1 MTYEEFKI
9 ALTAEVVN
17 LVGKE
22 VSVTIHKVQK
32 NNGVLLDAISIIWPE
47 TCISPSV
54 YLEPLYEQF
63 QNGDYLCELAH
74 TAIQLAK
81 ENPLT
86 GILPDDFFM
95 SYEKVKRRV
104 CYRLVNYE
112 KNEEFLK
119 EIPHDKVL
127 DLAVI
132 YYYSVEPEYLSNASV
147 LIRNIDLQRWNVS
160 AEEVREDAKRNT
172 PYLFDW
178 QLITIWD
185 LMEQMLLDRG
195 VELPSEL
202 KEDDSVTMYILTNK
216 EKYFGA
222 ACILYPHVLETI
234 AERLKSHFFI
244 LPSSIHECIIM
255 PASGLFT
262 QESLSKMI
270 TEINK
275 SQVDEIE
282 ILSDQAYYYDRDMK
296 KVTW

>member
-32 NNGVLLDAISIIWPE
+32 NNGVLLDAISIMWPE

-63 QNGDYLCELAH
+63 QNDDYLCELAH
-74 TAIQLAK
+74 TVIQLAK

-95 SYEKVKRRV
+95 SYEKIKPRV

-112 KNEEFLK
+112 KNKEFLK
-119 EIPHDKVL
+119 ELPHDKVL

-147 LIRNIDLQRWNVS
+147 LIRNIDLQRWKVS

-185 LMEQMLLDRG
+185 LMEGLLLDRG
-195 VELPSEL
+195 VEFPSEL
-202 KEDDSVTMYILTNK
+202 KEGDSINMYILTNK

-222 ACILYPHVLETI
+222 ACVLYPHVLETI

-262 QESLSKMI
+262 QESLSKMV
-270 TEINK
+270 TEINE

-282 ILSDQAYYYDRDMK
+282 ILSDQAYYYDRNTK
-296 KVTW
+296 KVIW